1 MGRMVYFTDTDPFA
15 PSYGSLQGFFYQPT
29 NGDGSRR
36 SVFSNRKGVLSDP
49 ICVGRFPTLVVDVA
63 ELAPSH
69 SFIVIF
75 FGVRLGAPLA
85 PPSGVGWWSLLDNL
99 CYTTGSYFFPS
110 PLRSSHV
117 FCCKVFPHLSF
128 SFLHPSPPLPAVGRR
143 WASRPGSQSKPNH
156 QGGVHPALAL
166 PSRAAPPPDQNHRVY
181 PDLHAVVG

>member
-69 SFIVIF
+69 SFSVIF

-85 PPSGVGWWSLLDNL
+85 PPPEWGGGHSW
-99 CYTTGSYFFPS
+99 TTCVIQRDRIFFRHHCVPPMCFAARCFPTSPS
-110 PLRSSHV
+110 
-117 FCCKVFPHLSF
+117 LSF
-128 SFLHPSPPLPAVGRR
+128 TPLPRSPQWVGAGRVVR
-143 WASRPGSQSKPNH
+143 DPNPNPTIKVGSTLPWPCL
-156 QGGVHPALAL
+156 PA
-166 PSRAAPPPDQNHRVY
+166 PPPPPDQNHRVY